1 MRDQKKIANIILKH
15 GHFLL
20 SKFWH
25 EVNINYFYKF
35 FDLLDTVNLSF
46 CYQTIVTKPEFEP
59 YHGPSN
65 LISLQFIRF

>member
-1 MRDQKKIANIILKH
+1 MRDQKQIVNIIVKH

-25 EVNINYFYKF
+25 EVNINYFYGF

-59 YHGPSN
+59 YHGPSD
-65 LISLQFIRF
+65 LISLQLIRF

>member
-1 MRDQKKIANIILKH
+1 MKH

-25 EVNINYFYKF
+25 EVNINYFYEF

-59 YHGPSN
+59 YHGPSD